1 MGSDRTLGAARCP
14 TSPGVR
20 TAILLLVLAWPHVGE
35 AAPNESAD
43 ELLKRSISLATSGRL
58 EDAEQLLTE
67 GKSVYE
73 RDARF
78 PIELAGVAWRKK
90 QSTRAKQYLRQGLR
104 LDPAGAYAIE
114 FLGSLYLLDAKSVR
128 CPEVLESYTPA
139 DAQRGYLHSGTTAQ
153 TRVA

>member
-14 TSPGVR
+14 ASPGVR

-43 ELLKRSISLATSGRL
+43 ELLKRAISLATSGRL
-58 EDAEQLLTE
+58 QDAEQLLTA

-78 PIELAGVAWRKK
+78 PIELAGVAWRK
-90 QSTRAKQYLRQGLR
+90 
-104 LDPAGAYAIE
+104 
-114 FLGSLYLLDAKSVR
+114 
-128 CPEVLESYTPA
+128 
-139 DAQRGYLHSGTTAQ
+139 
-153 TRVA
+153 